1 MAADRGV
8 MEGRAGSGLEEED
21 DDFCGVRDT
30 ASESEVSLEGWTAG
44 TFGTGAPAGIIAAA
58 HVGIIADSV
67 SWVSRHP
74 WRDAAAAP
82 YTFVTVYG
90 ARWKCKA
97 GGAAPNS
104 GGVGFTAYSECVSI
118 AGLLRVGCEEEA

>member
-8 MEGRAGSGLEEED
+8 MEDPDLEAEED

-30 ASESEVSLEGWTAG
+30 ASESELSLEGWTAG
-44 TFGTGAPAGIIAAA
+44 TFGTGTPAGIIAAA

-74 WRDAAAAP
+74 WRDAAVAP
-82 YTFVTVYG
+82 CT
-90 ARWKCKA
+90 
-97 GGAAPNS
+97 
-104 GGVGFTAYSECVSI
+104 
-118 AGLLRVGCEEEA
+118 L